1 MNNIGLSIEQFNL
14 IKRVCKVSHIKDLGK
29 YEELYF
35 RLSSYMNDNMFITM
49 FNSKVVYPNFN
60 YKNYIYEWDYYL
72 VDVPLDKLVYVSNVI
87 SENNCEKVLSKKY
100 STK

>member
-1 MNNIGLSIEQFNL
+1 MNNIGLSIEQLNL
-14 IKRVCKVSHIKDLGK
+14 IKRVCKVSHIKDFGK
-29 YEELYF
+29 YEELYS

-49 FNSKVVYPNFN
+49 FNSKVVCSNYN

-72 VDVPLDKLVYVSNVI
+72 VNVPLDKLVYVSNVI